1 LGNIV
6 DDILALVRNV
16 SGKGF
21 FHLLSANI
29 FLGFSAF
36 GSQVLV
42 AKFLTPLELGQ
53 IKTMQSILN
62 VATIAAGFGFN
73 TSVLKLCSEAR
84 PSYEKYYIFKKN
96 VVLTLVPAVVT
107 MCSLYI
113 LSSLGFLSPD
123 KAVSR
128 LLPIYML
135 TVPAAVYASLIM
147 VYLQALKRIV
157 AMAKLQSIVR
167 LLGYVILILA
177 TYFYGMTGFIAASL
191 ITGYVALIPLVSS
204 IKNEPHRTGRVN
216 RVFSESIYYARWSV
230 AANIVNTTTTY
241 MDIFLLNFMI
251 KDRIDLGY
259 YSLATIFIMGLN
271 YVTTTAQSIS
281 IPYYSEKSS
290 SKEELLRVLRKYQIL
305 MAGVAL
311 IAAVLV
317 FIAVGP
323 FVSVVYGPNFA
334 SAATYTRI
342 LTLKYLFWSCYSL
355 LSAAIFGMGKVK
367 YNCFT
372 ALISLFMSVVLGYVS
387 ILYYGLIGA
396 AVSQVVTQLLTLMLM
411 VYMLRR
417 MVVMTYEVQKG

>member
-1 LGNIV
+1 
-6 DDILALVRNV
+6 
-16 SGKGF
+16 
-21 FHLLSANI
+21 
-29 FLGFSAF
+29 
-36 GSQVLV
+36 
-42 AKFLTPLELGQ
+42 
-53 IKTMQSILN
+53 
-62 VATIAAGFGFN
+62 
-73 TSVLKLCSEAR
+73 
-84 PSYEKYYIFKKN
+84 
-96 VVLTLVPAVVT
+96 
-107 MCSLYI
+107 
-113 LSSLGFLSPD
+113 
-123 KAVSR
+123 
-128 LLPIYML
+128 
-135 TVPAAVYASLIM
+135 
-147 VYLQALKRIV
+147 
-157 AMAKLQSIVR
+157 
-167 LLGYVILILA
+167 
-177 TYFYGMTGFIAASL
+177 
-191 ITGYVALIPLVSS
+191 
-204 IKNEPHRTGRVN
+204 
-216 RVFSESIYYARWSV
+216 
-230 AANIVNTTTTY
+230 